1 MYVGICQFISLFQ
14 TKMMKL
20 LLPFLI
26 FGTIYAEERKWT
38 EVEKFKEV
46 TKAELPLPDF
56 LCKHRK
62 TPFSYIKHGMTPDKE
77 SIIKLGIEIDNYSE
91 FTLKNPIFH
100 PYNGYATKCTNA
112 TKLEEVLP
120 HRTEF
125 IVLKNS
131 DYVYGSLSWEI
142 FFGEKHTGQRMV
154 VTFGIPY
161 K

>member
-1 MYVGICQFISLFQ
+1 
-14 TKMMKL
+14 MKL
-20 LLPFLI
+20 LFPFLI

-100 PYNGYATKCTNA
+100 PYEGCKAIAIDNA
-112 TKLEEVLP
+112 TKLEEVIP
-120 HRTEF
+120 RRTEF
-125 IVLKNS
+125 IIVKNS
-131 DYVYGSLSWEI
+131 EYKYIKGSLSWEI
-142 FFGEKHTGQRMV
+142 FLGEKHTGRRMV
-154 VTFGIPY
+154 VTFHIPY
-161 K
+161 R

>member
-1 MYVGICQFISLFQ
+1 
-14 TKMMKL
+14 MKL

-26 FGTIYAEERKWT
+26 FGTIYAKGKERPMTVEEKI
-38 EVEKFKEV
+38 KLKDV
-46 TKAELPLPDF
+46 TKTELPLPDF

-77 SIIKLGIEIDNYSE
+77 SIIKLGLEIDNYSE

-125 IVLKNS
+125 IVVKNS
-131 DYVYGSLSWEI
+131 EKYYVDG
-142 FFGEKHTGQRMV
+142 
-154 VTFGIPY
+154 
-161 K
+161 

>member
-1 MYVGICQFISLFQ
+1 
-14 TKMMKL
+14 MMKL

-26 FGTIYAEERKWT
+26 FGTIYAKESNLT
-38 EVEKFKEV
+38 LGEKIKEV
-46 TKAELPLPDF
+46 TKTELPLPDF
-56 LCKHRK
+56 LSKGGI
-62 TPFSYIKHGMTPDKE
+62 TPSAFIKKGMTPNRKT
-77 SIIKLGIEIDNYSE
+77 IIKLGIQIDNYSGY
-91 FTLKNPIFH
+91 TLKNPIFH
-100 PYNGYATKCTNA
+100 PYNGHATKCTNA
-112 TKLEEVLP
+112 TTLEEVLP

-142 FFGEKHTGQRMV
+142 FLGEKHTRQRMV

>member
-1 MYVGICQFISLFQ
+1 
-14 TKMMKL
+14 MMKL

-26 FGTIYAEERKWT
+26 FGTINAEERKKA

-56 LCKHRK
+56 LCKNRT
-62 TPFSYIKHGMTPDKE
+62 TPSTFIKHGMTPNKK
-77 SIIKLGIEIDNYSE
+77 SIIKLGIQIDNYSGY
-91 FTLKNPIFH
+91 TLKNPFFH
-100 PYNGYATKCTNA
+100 PYYGYKAITND

-125 IVLKNS
+125 IVVKNS
-131 DYVYGSLSWEI
+131 EKYYVDGSISWEI
-142 FFGEKHTGQRMV
+142 FLGKKHTKRRMV

-161 K
+161 R

>member
-1 MYVGICQFISLFQ
+1 
-14 TKMMKL
+14 MKL
-20 LLPFLI
+20 LIPLLI
-26 FGTIYAEERKWT
+26 FGTVYSEERKLT
-38 EVEKFKEV
+38 VEEKIEKV
-46 TKAELPLPDF
+46 TQTELPLPDF
-56 LCKHRK
+56 LCNNSQ
-62 TPFSYIKHGMTPDKE
+62 TPSDYMEMTPDKE
-77 SIIKLGIEIDNYSE
+77 SNIKLGIQIDNYSGY
-91 FTLKNPIFH
+91 TLKNPIFH

-112 TKLEEVLP
+112 TTLEEVLP

-142 FFGEKHTGQRMV
+142 FLGEKHTKRRMV